1 MYLHL
6 WTKQF
11 IMYNV
16 YDAKQDQDYLA
27 DFKGYLSRNKG
38 KKVIRF
44 ALRVELLERERE
56 TEREK
61 MWILRFS
68 GRDPS
73 IKLIIIGRQ
82 KYSLLCCCKCHCILT
97 HIQKKKSISILLLY

>member
-38 KKVIRF
+38 EKVHRF
-44 ALRVELLERERE
+44 APRGELLERDR
-56 TEREK
+56 
-61 MWILRFS
+61 
-68 GRDPS
+68 
-73 IKLIIIGRQ
+73 
-82 KYSLLCCCKCHCILT
+82 
-97 HIQKKKSISILLLY
+97 